1 MQWRGREIALDK
13 GITLVILIFV
23 KTAISIPDSL
33 FDAAEKLAK
42 RLGVSRSELFQRA
55 MRSFLQENKQEGI
68 TESLNVIYEKKDD
81 RVGLD
86 PVLEHLQGASIAREE
101 W

>member
-1 MQWRGREIALDK
+1 M
-13 GITLVILIFV
+13 

-42 RLGVSRSELFQRA
+42 RLGVSRSELYQRA
-55 MRSFLQENKQEGI
+55 VRSFLQHNKQEGI

-81 RVGLD
+81 RAGLD

>member
-1 MQWRGREIALDK
+1 
-13 GITLVILIFV
+13 LVILVLV

-42 RLGVSRSELFQRA
+42 RLGISRSELFQRA
-55 MRSFLQENKQEGI
+55 VRSFLQDNKQEGI
-68 TESLNVIYEKKDD
+68 TESLNTVYEKQDD

-86 PVLEHLQGASIAREE
+86 PVLEHLQGASLVRED

>member
-1 MQWRGREIALDK
+1 M
-13 GITLVILIFV
+13 
-23 KTAISIPDSL
+23 PDSL
-33 FDAAEKLAK
+33 FDAAERLAK
-42 RLGVSRSELFQRA
+42 RLGVSRSELYQRA
-55 MRSFLQENKQEGI
+55 MRSFLQDNKQEGI
-68 TESLNVIYEKKDD
+68 TESLNLLYEKQDD

>member
-1 MQWRGREIALDK
+1 MGGREIVLDRS
-13 GITLVILIFV
+13 ITFVILIFV

-33 FDAAEKLAK
+33 FNAAEKLAK
-42 RLGVSRSELFQRA
+42 RLGISRSELFQRA
-55 MRSFLQENKQEGI
+55 MRSFLQDNKQEGI
-68 TESLNVIYEKKDD
+68 TESLNMIYEKQDD

-86 PVLEHLQGASIAREE
+86 PVLEHLQGASIARED

>member
-1 MQWRGREIALDK
+1 M
-13 GITLVILIFV
+13 

-42 RLGVSRSELFQRA
+42 RLGVSRSELYQRA
-55 MRSFLQENKQEGI
+55 MRSFLQDNKQEGI

-81 RVGLD
+81 RAGLD
-86 PVLEHLQGASIAREE
+86 PVLEQLQGASIAREE

>member
-1 MQWRGREIALDK
+1 
-13 GITLVILIFV
+13 V

-55 MRSFLQENKQEGI
+55 MRSFLQDNKQEGI
-68 TESLNVIYEKKDD
+68 TESLNIIYEKQDD
-81 RVGLD
+81 RAGLD

>member
-1 MQWRGREIALDK
+1 MALDN
-13 GITLVILIFV
+13 GITYVILTFV

-33 FDAAEKLAK
+33 FDAAEKLAR

-55 MRSFLQENKQEGI
+55 MRSFLQDNKQEGI
-68 TESLNVIYEKKDD
+68 TESLNIIYEKQDD

-86 PVLEHLQGASIAREE
+86 PVLEQLQGASIAREE